1 MTTKEQM
8 IINSKSH
15 YEKNKE
21 VYKQRAKQR
30 RAELKKFIKE
40 YKSKLKCSKCPED
53 HIACLE
59 FHHEDPKYK
68 EISISQIASRG
79 WSKERL
85 LKEINKCI
93 ILCSNC
99 HKKLHYKE

>member
-8 IINSKSH
+8 RSNSKSH

-21 VYKQRAKQR
+21 IYKQRAKQR
-30 RAELKKFIKE
+30 RAELKEFIKE
-40 YKSKLKCSKCPED
+40 YKSKLKCSKCPEN

-59 FHHEDPKYK
+59 FHHEDCKQK
-68 EISISQIASRG
+68 EIGISQIASRG

-85 LKEINKCI
+85 IKEIKKCI

-99 HKKLHYKE
+99 HKKLHYKK